1 MFLSRACLSWA
12 LAMAKTSTPGCIYY
26 FASYQSLPAAARYRT
41 TVYRV
46 QNSFPKI
53 DPGGH
58 TPSSRLPPLRNG
70 RVVVCVCVLKQK
82 HYYLGIATPSL
93 QSEPNRTLHT
103 SSVPNRHAGRCL
115 SASAS
120 RNLCLFTPTIVGALA
135 FFLFL
140 SDEIGWRTERTGKI
154 LASCLFHLLGD
165 AL

>member
-70 RVVVCVCVLKQK
+70 RVVVCVCVCFKAKAL
-82 HYYLGIATPSL
+82 LPRNCNPLAPVGTESNIAHFFR
-93 QSEPNRTLHT
+93 SESPCWTLFIGERKPEPVFVYANDSR
-103 SSVPNRHAGRCL
+103 SSC
-115 SASAS
+115 
-120 RNLCLFTPTIVGALA
+120 
-135 FFLFL
+135 FFPVLV
-140 SDEIGWRTERTGKI
+140 
-154 LASCLFHLLGD
+154 
-165 AL
+165 